1 MTPDDALE
9 AAKLAAMVGGQ
20 LKTIDQYATQ
30 RGSNPLANKIDINSF
45 VAQVK
50 DPRRKAPPARY
61 LTEVPAGFAE
71 PLPEDYVQNQI
82 PDVVPQYISP
92 SSEPEYGAIQ
102 PPLPPVNNPAPPA
115 DSVNLP
121 HLVKSVKPIYSTP
134 IIEGVHNSV
143 LTRSDV
149 DSIRNSLKNI
159 DKSLSGMLTLL
170 KNSKIT
176 SNE

>member
-20 LKTIDQYATQ
+20 LKKIDQYATQ
-30 RGSNPLANKIDINSF
+30 RGSSPLANKIDINSF

-61 LTEVPAGFAE
+61 LTEVPTGFAE
-71 PLPEDYVQNQI
+71 PIPEEYVQSQI
-82 PDVVPQYISP
+82 PDVIPQYNP
-92 SSEPEYGAIQ
+92 Q
-102 PPLPPVNNPAPPA
+102 PQVETVPLATVSNIPVDLKLHPLPTITQQ
-115 DSVNLP
+115 
-121 HLVKSVKPIYSTP
+121 VKKQPSND
-134 IIEGVHNSV
+134 EV

-170 KNSKIT
+170 KNSKLT

>member
-20 LKTIDQYATQ
+20 LKKIDQYATQ
-30 RGSNPLANKIDINSF
+30 RGSSPLANKIDINSF

-82 PDVVPQYISP
+82 PDVIPQFIPQESQTIPAAMINDVPVNLKLHPMPSVPQIKDVISKN
-92 SSEPEYGAIQ
+92 EI
-102 PPLPPVNNPAPPA
+102 
-115 DSVNLP
+115 
-121 HLVKSVKPIYSTP
+121 T
-134 IIEGVHNSV
+134 V
-143 LTRSDV
+143 LSRSDV

-159 DKSLSGMLTLL
+159 DKSLSGLL
-170 KNSKIT
+170 NYFKNSK